1 MRLSSLARPFTI
13 AAAAAALSV
22 PFFWQI
28 PDAAAQKSRDTLR
41 VAATEPFKF
50 VDGYYFPTPEGRFV
64 TDEVYD

>member
-1 MRLSSLARPFTI
+1 MQLRSLARPFVI
-13 AAAAAALSV
+13 AAAAAAL
-22 PFFWQI
+22 FCNI